1 GGGRPDTPPAPPD
14 SNSVGPPAPSTI
26 PAAAPATELL
36 RGSVTSG
43 WNVPREISPPS
54 HFANV
59 DLGLR
64 FTPVDYLGLSYA
76 GSLEPMSGKLA
87 AQTYAMVLKEPHY
100 EPPPH
105 NVFQSPTTVGV
116 SYRFVAENV
125 NEVGIPAGTPQAR
138 LFANGGLQ
146 ETDAFV
152 YIRLGDF
159 SGFTFVS
166 PYDLNGGEL
175 VKPNGRL
182 EPVGPPFIAPDY
194 PFRLR

>member
-1 GGGRPDTPPAPPD
+1 DNPPPPPD
-14 SNSVGPPAPSTI
+14 PNFVGPPAPSTT
-26 PAAAPATELL
+26 PAATPPTELL
-36 RGSVTSG
+36 RASDTSG
-43 WNVPREISPPS
+43 WDASREISPPS
-54 HFANV
+54 HPANV

-76 GSLEPMSGKLA
+76 GQLEPVMGKLA

-125 NEVGIPAGTPQAR
+125 NELGIPAGTPQAR

-159 SGFTFVS
+159 AGFTFVS
-166 PYDLNGGEL
+166 
-175 VKPNGRL
+175 
-182 EPVGPPFIAPDY
+182 
-194 PFRLR
+194 